1 VTSIGTS
8 DHHDTVIAS
17 RRLSIRQQRL
27 PRRHLSRRFVG
38 SSSLSLLGDGSIH
51 SIKANTIRSDKI
63 DVMPQRPLRRLS
75 QCSDDQQ
82 ASSIL
87 SLSKKQTPHSKNETP
102 LIVSG
107 GHMSRCEE
115 GSESSNDT
123 LQFEAKIETDPV
135 TSITDVG
142 TTKSST
148 NSKIVA
154 TDIALMMNDDGSSE
168 DLFTQ
173 FSWSLVDA
181 NSTAC
186 DSAATE
192 EEYEQRHMI
201 RSRIRNTPLHIAMER
216 YYQEC
221 MDH

>member
-1 VTSIGTS
+1 
-8 DHHDTVIAS
+8 
-17 RRLSIRQQRL
+17 
-27 PRRHLSRRFVG
+27 
-38 SSSLSLLGDGSIH
+38 LGDGSIH
-51 SIKANTIRSDKI
+51 SIKANTTRSDKI

-115 GSESSNDT
+115 GSESSNERDT
-123 LQFEAKIETDPV
+123 LQFESKIEKDPV
-135 TSITDVG
+135 ISMIDVG
-142 TTKSST
+142 TTKNIT
-148 NSKIVA
+148 NTKIGA
-154 TDIALMMNDDGSSE
+154 TDIALMMNDDGSIE

-173 FSWSLVDA
+173 FSWSLVGT
-181 NSTAC
+181 NSTEC
-186 DSAATE
+186 DSTATE

-221 MDH
+221 MDHCNY